1 MECGDLSPLLVGGG
15 WTPDRR
21 IKPQTGGCDLSQRPR
36 RRLAGAL
43 QRRRKKTLSTNE
55 RDLIVGGQAVIEGVM
70 MRTPNAYA
78 VAVRKADGTIVNIS
92 ARLPKWSD
100 KYPLLKLPVL
110 RGSAVLVQSM
120 GLGIKALN
128 YSANEAFG
136 DAQEAE
142 TKEVRVALTPAVIEG
157 EGDFAGL
164 TGAIPGLFPVPTQK
178 RAKDEMKKGGTAAAA
193 GSIIFAMIFNLL
205 LFVAAPLLLTNA
217 LFIGAGWAPSPA
229 ATETTAGSRQ
239 TPGAAAN
246 VSDGSSTNAG
256 SETVNDAWYSRGRR
270 TVKTYLH
277 PVRPSVAFNLI
288 DGGIRMSFFLIMI
301 FSFSLL
307 KDIRRVF
314 EYHGAEHKTVFTW
327 EKGLALT
334 VANARPQPRQHPRCG
349 TSFLMVVM
357 LVSIALFS
365 VIKFD
370 SLVYNFL
377 VRVALVPLVAG
388 LSYEIIRLSAKKE
401 SGWFFKLITKPGVW
415 LQNITTQ
422 EPDDGQLEVAIEALK
437 ESLKLEP
444 QTGEA
449 ALAPLS

>member
-1 MECGDLSPLLVGGG
+1 MS
-15 WTPDRR
+15 TP
-21 IKPQTGGCDLSQRPR
+21 
-36 RRLAGAL
+36 
-43 QRRRKKTLSTNE
+43 E

-78 VAVRKADGTIVNIS
+78 IAVRKADGTIVNTA

-100 KYPLLKLPVL
+100 KFPILKLPVL
-110 RGSAVLVQSM
+110 RGGAVLVQSM

-128 YSANEAFG
+128 YSANEAF
-136 DAQEAE
+136 AEAEQEA
-142 TKEVRVALTPAVIEG
+142 KEVKVALSPAVIEG

-164 TGAIPGLFPVPTQK
+164 TGAVPGLFPVPTQK
-178 RAKDEMKKGGTAAAA
+178 RSKDELKKGTTGAAV
-193 GSIIFAMIFNLL
+193 GSIIFALIFNVL

-217 LFIGAGWAPSPA
+217 LFIGAGWATAPA
-229 ATETTAGSRQ
+229 AATSTA
-239 TPGAAAN
+239 TPAAATTP
-246 VSDGSSTNAG
+246 VVTEPEEQAWYTNAW
-256 SETVNDAWYSRGRR
+256 STVR
-270 TVKTYLH
+270 TYLH

-288 DGGIRMSFFLIMI
+288 DGLIRMTFFLIMI

-314 EYHGAEHKTVFTW
+314 QYHGAEHKTVFTW
-327 EKGLALT
+327 EAGLPLT
-334 VANARPQPRQHPRCG
+334 VENARPQPRQHPRCG

-357 LVSIALFS
+357 LVAIILFS

-370 SLVYNFL
+370 SLLLNFL
-377 VRVALVPLVAG
+377 IRIALMPIVAG

-401 SGWFFKLITKPGVW
+401 SSWIFKLMTAPGVW

-422 EPDDGQLEVAIEALK
+422 EPDDKQLEVAIEALK

-444 QTGEA
+444 QTGNP
-449 ALAPLS
+449 LPAPLS

>member
-1 MECGDLSPLLVGGG
+1 M
-15 WTPDRR
+15 
-21 IKPQTGGCDLSQRPR
+21 
-36 RRLAGAL
+36 
-43 QRRRKKTLSTNE
+43 STNE

-78 VAVRKADGTIVNIS
+78 VAVRKADGTITNIS

-110 RGSAVLVQSM
+110 RGGAVLIQSM

-128 YSANEAFG
+128 YSASEAFT
-136 DAQEAE
+136 EAE
-142 TKEVRVALTPAVIEG
+142 EAEQKEVKVALTPAIIEG
-157 EGDFAGL
+157 EGDFAGI
-164 TGAIPGLFPVPTQK
+164 TGALPGLFPVPTQK
-178 RAKDEMKKGGTAAAA
+178 RSKDEMKKGGTTAAA
-193 GSIIFAMIFNLL
+193 GSIVFALIFNVL

-217 LFIGAGWAPSPA
+217 LFIAAGWAPSPSAVA
-229 ATETTAGSRQ
+229 ATTTSAPAASATAPSPAAT
-239 TPGAAAN
+239 TP
-246 VSDGSSTNAG
+246 T
-256 SETVNDAWYSRGRR
+256 EPAWYAKAWG
-270 TVKTYLH
+270 TVRSYLH
-277 PVRPSVAFNLI
+277 PVRPSISFNLI
-288 DGGIRMSFFLIMI
+288 DGLIRMTFFLIMI

-314 EYHGAEHKTVFTW
+314 QYHGAEHKTVFTW
-327 EKGLALT
+327 EAGLPLT

-357 LVSIALFS
+357 LVSIILFS

-370 SLVYNFL
+370 SLLFNFL
-377 VRVALVPLVAG
+377 VRLALMPLVAG
-388 LSYEIIRLSAKKE
+388 LSYEIIRLSARKE
-401 SGWFFKLITKPGVW
+401 SGWVFKLITLPGVW

-422 EPDDGQLEVAIEALK
+422 EPDDQQLEVAIEALK

>member
-1 MECGDLSPLLVGGG
+1 MS
-15 WTPDRR
+15 TP
-21 IKPQTGGCDLSQRPR
+21 
-36 RRLAGAL
+36 
-43 QRRRKKTLSTNE
+43 E

-78 VAVRKADGTIVNIS
+78 IAVRKADGTIVNTA

-110 RGSAVLVQSM
+110 RGGAVLVQSM

-128 YSANEAFG
+128 YSANEAF
-136 DAQEAE
+136 AEAE
-142 TKEVRVALTPAVIEG
+142 EAQTEEVAVALSPAVIEG

-164 TGAIPGLFPVPTQK
+164 TGAVPGLFPVPTQK
-178 RAKDEMKKGGTAAAA
+178 RSRDELKKGTTAAAA
-193 GSIIFAMIFNLL
+193 GSIIFALIFNVL

-217 LFIGAGWAPSPA
+217 LFIGAGWATTPA
-229 ATETTAGSRQ
+229 VTSTAPAPATNTAAPVAETENQ
-239 TPGAAAN
+239 
-246 VSDGSSTNAG
+246 
-256 SETVNDAWYSRGRR
+256 AWYSSAWS
-270 TVKTYLH
+270 TVRTYLH

-288 DGGIRMSFFLIMI
+288 DGLIRMTFFLIMI

-314 EYHGAEHKTVFTW
+314 QYHGAEHKTVFTW
-327 EKGLALT
+327 EAGLPLT
-334 VANARPQPRQHPRCG
+334 VDNARPQPRQHPRCG

-357 LVSIALFS
+357 LVAIVLFS

-370 SLVYNFL
+370 SLLLNFL
-377 VRVALVPLVAG
+377 IRIALMPVVAG

-401 SGWFFKLITKPGVW
+401 SSWFFKVMTKPGVW

-422 EPDDGQLEVAIEALK
+422 EPDDKQLEVAIEALK

-444 QTGEA
+444 PA
-449 ALAPLS
+449 AEPLPAPLS

>member
-1 MECGDLSPLLVGGG
+1 MS
-15 WTPDRR
+15 TP
-21 IKPQTGGCDLSQRPR
+21 
-36 RRLAGAL
+36 
-43 QRRRKKTLSTNE
+43 E

-78 VAVRKADGTIVNIS
+78 IAVRKADGTIVNTA

-110 RGSAVLVQSM
+110 RGGAVLVQSM

-128 YSANEAFG
+128 YSANEAF
-136 DAQEAE
+136 AEAE
-142 TKEVRVALTPAVIEG
+142 EAKAEQVKVALSPAVIEG

-164 TGAIPGLFPVPTQK
+164 TGAVPGLFPVPTRQ
-178 RAKDEMKKGGTAAAA
+178 RPKDELKKGTTAAAA
-193 GSIIFAMIFNLL
+193 GSIVFALIFNVL

-217 LFIGAGWAPSPA
+217 LFIAAGWATAPA
-229 ATETTAGSRQ
+229 VASAPATTSATTAEPAQ
-239 TPGAAAN
+239 
-246 VSDGSSTNAG
+246 
-256 SETVNDAWYSRGRR
+256 EEAWYSNTWTAVR
-270 TVKTYLH
+270 TYLH

-288 DGGIRMSFFLIMI
+288 DGLIRMTFFLIMI

-314 EYHGAEHKTVFTW
+314 QYHGAEHKTVFTW
-327 EKGLALT
+327 EAGLPLT
-334 VANARPQPRQHPRCG
+334 VDNARPQPRQHPRCG

-357 LVSIALFS
+357 LVAIVLFS

-370 SLVYNFL
+370 SLLLNFL
-377 VRVALVPLVAG
+377 IRIALMPVVAG

-401 SGWFFKLITKPGVW
+401 SSWFFKLMTRPGVW

-422 EPDDGQLEVAIEALK
+422 EPDDKQLEVAIEALK

-444 QTGEA
+444 ATGEP
-449 ALAPLS
+449 LPAPLS